1 MSSWRYLTMS
11 PGEYTNCMKTEM
23 KMGKDKRTASKICAI
38 HYWNV
43 HHETV
48 NAAHQRMVRRR

>member
-1 MSSWRYLTMS
+1 MA
-11 PGEYTNCMKTEM
+11 PKEYAACVATEIG
-23 KMGKDKRTASKICAI
+23 MGKPKKTAQRVCAI

>member
-1 MSSWRYLTMS
+1 MS